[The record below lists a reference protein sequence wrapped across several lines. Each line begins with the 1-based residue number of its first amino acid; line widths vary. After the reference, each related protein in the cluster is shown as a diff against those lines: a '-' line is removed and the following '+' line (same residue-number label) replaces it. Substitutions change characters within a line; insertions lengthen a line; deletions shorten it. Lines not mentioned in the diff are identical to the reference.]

1 MVMYERGHRFARER
15 RRRCLLE
22 VKNLTKQYG
31 DHIAVSDLSFTVED
45 GRIYGFLGPNGAGK
59 STTMNIITGCL
70 AASDGH
76 VIING
81 HDIFDE
87 PMEAKRCIGY
97 LPELPPLYV
106 DMTPEEYL
114 HFVAE
119 AKGVKKEEIDADV
132 EAAMGRTG
140 ILNMR
145 KRLIKHLS
153 KGYRQRVGLAEAILG
168 SPEIIIL
175 DEPTVGLDP
184 KQIIE
189 IRELIKEL
197 GRDHTV
203 ILSSHIL
210 SEVAAVCDEVMII
223 SHGKMVAVDAPENL
237 SRHLRSTSTLKLT
250 VRADRQKA
258 EQALAPLGAL
268 GAVSFAEDE
277 EGLTHIT
284 VEETAER
291 DMRDEIFYA
300 MADAR
305 CPIIEMTLAVASL
318 EDVFLELTQEDG
330 ADNKE
335 KNREEGDDG
344 EGDLQ
349 A

>member
-1 MVMYERGHRFARER
+1 
-15 RRRCLLE
+15 LLE